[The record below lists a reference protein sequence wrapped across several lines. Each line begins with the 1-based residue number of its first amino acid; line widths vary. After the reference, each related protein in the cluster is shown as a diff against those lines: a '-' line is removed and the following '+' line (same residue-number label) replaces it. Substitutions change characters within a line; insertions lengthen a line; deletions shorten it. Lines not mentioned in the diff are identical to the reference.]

1 MNAAES
7 FGAAHGVGR
16 SVSRGQ
22 PDAARLTRL
31 DRVLLMLP
39 TLVGILLGLASLLIA
54 APFARFAGYSGN
66 DEFFYRLAGAA
77 TLGYGVALAVGI
89 RGGSWRAIRSIVI
102 AELVFQV
109 VLLFACV
116 VETSGGTGKPIIY
129 VTGAAALAQA
139 VIAVWVLSEH
149 RGAPLGPPN
158 IPGGALALAVMSIA
172 ILAAATFGILGAF
185 FPVATT
191 HFFGYQGTEVFLYR
205 LAGAATLGYA
215 VMGIF
220 NLRSRNWAEVRLPV
234 LMAIVFNGVSFL
246 AAILAIVQGDPLFL
260 PILIAL
266 ATFVVTVPMTY
277 AFATTRISG

>member
-1 MNAAES
+1 
-7 FGAAHGVGR
+7 
-16 SVSRGQ
+16 
-22 PDAARLTRL
+22 
-31 DRVLLMLP
+31 MLP

-102 AELVFQV
+102 AELVFQL
-109 VLLFACV
+109 VLLFACL
-116 VETSGGTGKPIIY
+116 VEIFGGTGKPFIY
-129 VTGAAALAQA
+129 VTAAAAIAQVA
-139 VIAVWVLSEH
+139 IAVWVLYEH
-149 RGAPLGPPN
+149 RSAPLGPPN
-158 IPGGALALAVMSIA
+158 IPGGALAVAVMSIA

-185 FPVATT
+185 FPIATT

-246 AAILAIVQGDPLFL
+246 AAILAIVQKDPLFL

-277 AFATTRISG
+277 AFATTRISD